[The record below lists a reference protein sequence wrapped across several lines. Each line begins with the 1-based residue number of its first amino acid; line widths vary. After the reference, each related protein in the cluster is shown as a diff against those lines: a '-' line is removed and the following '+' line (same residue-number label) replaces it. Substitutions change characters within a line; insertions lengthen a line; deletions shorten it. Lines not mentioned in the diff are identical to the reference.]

1 MGAATKPS
9 PSEIIDACCAATGGS
24 AAFRTY
30 IFQRC
35 PIHGTLVVSVSA
47 SAVRRAA
54 AVLMRE
60 QGIGLSEISE
70 HLGYASGSGPNS
82 LLRREAS
89 PFEQRVE
96 REARAILKGKV
107 AA

>member
-1 MGAATKPS
+1 MGMSRKPT
-9 PSEIIDACCAATGGS
+9 PSEIIDACCAATGGG
-24 AAFRTY
+24 ADLRGFMY
-30 IFQRC
+30 KRC
-35 PIHGTLVVSVSA
+35 PFHGTLVVSAYA
-47 SAVRRAA
+47 SAARRAA